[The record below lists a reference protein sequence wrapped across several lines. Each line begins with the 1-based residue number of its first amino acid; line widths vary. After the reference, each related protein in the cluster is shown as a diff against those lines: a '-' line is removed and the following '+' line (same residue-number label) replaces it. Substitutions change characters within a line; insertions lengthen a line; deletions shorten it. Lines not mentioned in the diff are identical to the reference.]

1 MTSASRSR
9 PPQGEYAICS
19 RCVMDTS
26 DPEIVFDKEGRC
38 NHCTGALE
46 RMRSQ
51 LLPMSER
58 QRALAGL
65 VEKVKKDGEGKE
77 YDCVIGISGG
87 VDSTMVAYTVRK
99 LGLRP
104 LAVHFDN
111 GWNSELATDNIR
123 KTLEALKIDLQ
134 TCVVDW
140 EEFRDLQLS
149 FLRSSVAN
157 CEAPTDHAIFALLW
171 RAAHEHGLRY
181 ILTGSNIVTEAI
193 LPAAWGHYA
202 QDLRQIRG
210 IHRRFGRVPLRTLP
224 TISIPQYLYS
234 VFVRGIRQIP
244 MLNYIDYNRDES
256 KKILEKELG
265 WRDYGYKHYESVWTR
280 FFQGHYLPAK
290 FGFDKRRAHL
300 STLICSGQMTR
311 DEALAKMRTSVYEEA
326 LLRQDLQFVLKK
338 FGLTPAEFEAIV
350 KAPSKTAR
358 DYPNHHFLFHRL
370 RRWKNVFRRIATSP

>member
-1 MTSASRSR
+1 MA
-9 PPQGEYAICS
+9 PPGYRICI
-19 RCVMDTS
+19 RCIMDTS
-26 DPEIVFDKEGRC
+26 DPEIVFDREGLC
-38 NHCTGALE
+38 NHCTDALD
-46 RMRSQ
+46 RMRTQ
-51 LLPMSER
+51 LLPKSER
-58 QRALAGL
+58 ERALAEL
-65 VEKVKKDGEGKE
+65 VAKVRKDGEGKD

-171 RAAHEHGLRY
+171 RAAREHGLRY

-193 LPAAWGHYA
+193 LPSAWGHYA
-202 QDLRQIRG
+202 QDLRQIKG

-234 VFVRGIRQIP
+234 VFARGIRQIP

-256 KKILEKELG
+256 KKILERELG

-280 FFQGHYLPAK
+280 FFQGHYLPSK

-326 LLRQDLQFVLKK
+326 LLRQDTQFVLKK

>member
-1 MTSASRSR
+1 MERDYR
-9 PPQGEYAICS
+9 ICS
-19 RCVMDTS
+19 RCIMDIS
-26 DPEIVFDKEGRC
+26 DPEIEFDGDGRC
-38 NHCTGALE
+38 NHCTSALA
-46 RMRSQ
+46 RMSSQ
-51 LLPMSER
+51 LLPLPER
-58 QRALAGL
+58 ETALKALA
-65 VEKVKKDGEGKE
+65 ERVKADGRGKD

-87 VDSTMVAYTVRK
+87 VDSTMVAYTVKK

-111 GWNSELATDNIR
+111 GWNSELATDNIW
-123 KTLEALKIDLQ
+123 KTLDALKIDLK
-134 TCVVDW
+134 TFVVDW

-149 FLRSSVAN
+149 FLKSSVAN

-171 RAAHEHGLRY
+171 KTAREYGLRY

-193 LPAAWGHYA
+193 LPSSWGHYA
-202 QDLRQIRG
+202 QDLRQIKG
-210 IHRRFGRVPLRTLP
+210 IHRQFGRAPLRTLP
-224 TISIPQYLYS
+224 TISIPEYLHG

-244 MLNYIDYNRDES
+244 MLNYIDYHREES
-256 KKILEKELG
+256 KKLLSQELG

-280 FFQGHYLPAK
+280 FFQGYYLPVK

-300 STLICSGQMTR
+300 STLICSGQMSR
-311 DEALAKMRTSVYEEA
+311 DEALAKMETSVYEEA

-338 FGLTPAEFEAIV
+338 FKLSAAEFEAIV
-350 KAPSKTAR
+350 TAPPKTAR